1 MMGGLSLNRK
11 ETIVKAIFISVFL
24 HTAVLGT
31 VVFSFTIS
39 QGYSKPFFVFL
50 GSILPKQDFILP
62 GGGYARAVNHIQP
75 SRQILMVSNHPL
87 YPAPIS
93 KPSFS
98 ANISYRG
105 KTLLKAKASESL
117 SFPNAS
123 VGNPDEDVN
132 GPPTKT
138 FGGDNFGIS
147 SKKKLR
153 IELKIP
159 PYVPLKPYTR

>member
-1 MMGGLSLNRK
+1 MPMRFSLSLI
-11 ETIVKAIFISVFL
+11 TFIGVG
-24 HTAVLGT
+24 VRC
-31 VVFSFTIS
+31 IC
-39 QGYSKPFFVFL
+39 YDKKPFFVFL
-50 GSILPKQDFILP
+50 GSILPKQDFMLP
-62 GGGYARAVNHIQP
+62 GGGYARTANPIQP
-75 SRQILMVSNHPL
+75 SRQILIVSNHPV
-87 YPAPIS
+87 YPGPIS
-93 KPSFS
+93 KPSFP
-98 ANISYRG
+98 ANISNRE
-105 KTLLKAKASESL
+105 KTVLKVKASESL

-159 PYVPLKPYTR
+159 SYVPLKLYTR